1 MKESKEDRFCR
12 VAEARVN
19 KIIKMMRLLGN
30 CSNNAVYAFSPEQV
44 EQIFETLQFELRQ
57 ARKQYIQT
65 TKKRFSLKDRKCSV
79 HKAKPVVCAMFPIGR
94 GIRTEGDVEK
104 NPLSECEIEY
114 IFNDPGCGDNS
125 ETHTVREWL
134 TEFGISID
142 DKFFLK
148 WSNIIRE
155 LGAVFRKAEGKVKNS
170 LMENVWTLTFV
181 KLYLAYDMEKDFL
194 PQFEDNSEDLLALM
208 QFMPIPKGGK
218 K

>member
-1 MKESKEDRFCR
+1 MCP
-12 VAEARVN
+12 
-19 KIIKMMRLLGN
+19 LLKG
-30 CSNNAVYAFSPEQV
+30 
-44 EQIFETLQFELRQ
+44 
-57 ARKQYIQT
+57 
-65 TKKRFSLKDRKCSV
+65 RKCSV

-104 NPLSECEIEY
+104 NTLAEYEIEY

-134 TEFGISID
+134 NEFGISID
-142 DKFFLK
+142 DKFFIK
-148 WSNIIRE
+148 WNNIIRE

-194 PQFEDNSEDLLALM
+194 PQFEDNAEDLLALM
-208 QFMPIPKGGK
+208 QFMPIPKGGEK
-218 K
+218 